1 MNTAPAELLHFLT
14 IAALQPSTS
23 PPPSLRI
30 GVDIQILVRWLVVVG
45 RVLSSWT
52 PHRDRYPVFNFKE
65 KTAQPEFN
73 QARRSSKNGAVLC
86 ISV

>member
-23 PPPSLRI
+23 APPALPDRRRHPNL
-30 GVDIQILVRWLVVVG
+30 GAMVVVVG

-52 PHRDRYPVFNFKE
+52 PHRDRYPVFIFKE
-65 KTAQPEFN
+65 KTAQPELN